1 MMMYHGQIWDL
12 DFYLDYRKFM
22 IWLISDPKAGAASY
36 DEMASGENYVSNN
49 FISVR
54 EFA

>member
-1 MMMYHGQIWDL
+1 MAHFRSCDEEV
-12 DFYLDYRKFM
+12 FRE
-22 IWLISDPKAGAASY
+22 AGAASY